1 MAPRPAPRQ
10 TRAVTGTFR
19 ALAWRGL
26 DDPRRFDSAVVRS
39 HTRRLSATGASSAPG
54 YATAW
59 VLETAADWVTETL
72 RVRTVGPGWG
82 RTLELSRSPEGA
94 WACTSTSW
102 GSCDLPDPGLADP
115 SILDG
120 AADCDLGLCPFTNT
134 MPILRSGVLS
144 GAASADLVI
153 ALVDVPSLAV
163 LRSEQRYSA
172 APHTASG
179 PRTVRFESGDFS
191 ADLVVDDAGFVLRY
205 PGLAERVPAPA
216 WVEA

>member
-1 MAPRPAPRQ
+1 
-10 TRAVTGTFR
+10 VTETVR

-39 HTRRLSATGASSAPG
+39 HARRLSATGASSAPG

-59 VLETAADWVTETL
+59 VLETAADWVTATL
-72 RVRTVGPGWG
+72 RVQALGPGWG
-82 RTLELSRSPEGA
+82 RTVELARSPEGA

-102 GSCDLPDPGLADP
+102 GSADLPVPGLADP
-115 SILDG
+115 SVLDG

-144 GAASADLVI
+144 GAASTDLVI

-163 LRSEQRYSA
+163 LPSAQRYSA
-172 APHTASG
+172 ATRTASG

-205 PGLAERVPAPA
+205 PGLAERVPAPPP
-216 WVEA
+216 VEG